1 MSAFASKVSRAFK
14 ERKHR
19 ILEVPEW
26 GVTIHVFPL
35 TLGQL
40 SRIQEETDPM
50 KRLVRVLMVRARKA
64 DGTPLFD
71 LEDCEALL
79 AEGVD
84 GFGPD
89 VVMRVVTEIGVS
101 EFTDE
106 AQAEKN

>member
-1 MSAFASKVSRAFK
+1 MGSLAGKVGRAFK

-26 GVTIHVFPL
+26 GMTLHIFPL

-50 KRLVRVLMVRARKA
+50 KRLVRILMVRARDEK
-64 DGTPLFD
+64 GEPLFD
-71 LEDCEALL
+71 LEDCEALM
-79 AEGVD
+79 AQGVGD
-84 GFGPD
+84 FGPD
-89 VVMRVVTEIGVS
+89 VVMRVCTQIGAG
-101 EFTDE
+101 EFADE